1 MKLKIPLL
9 SVALGFAV
17 LLLGCQQP
25 TDAGPE
31 VLEVWAHAGQ
41 EAERR
46 TLRAQLARFNQQAGE
61 TQLNLTLIPERDYN
75 AQVQAA
81 ALAGD
86 LPDVLE
92 FDGPYV
98 YNYVW
103 QQHLRPLEDLLPES
117 LLDDLIPSILA
128 QGSYGKHLY
137 SVGVYDSGLGLYARR
152 SALQKI
158 EARIPLSAADA
169 WSVEEF
175 NQILSRLAALDE
187 DQAVLD
193 IKLNYSGEWYT
204 YGFSPALQS
213 AGADLIDRASY
224 LTSDGIINSP
234 AAVSAMQHLQN
245 WIRQGYVDPNLDDAA
260 FANGRVALSWVGH
273 WEYARYRDA
282 YPGDLIVVPLPDFG
296 EGSRTGQGS
305 WNWGITTHSEHPEV
319 AARFIAFL
327 MRTEEVLLMSK
338 ANGAVPG
345 TKRAVEQST
354 LYGAE
359 GPLALFAR
367 QLMEGRS
374 VPRPKT
380 PAYPVITTEFQKA
393 FQLVRNG
400 GDARQALDTAARR
413 IDQDILDNSGYPL
426 LH

>member
-1 MKLKIPLL
+1 
-9 SVALGFAV
+9 
-17 LLLGCQQP
+17 
-25 TDAGPE
+25 
-31 VLEVWAHAGQ
+31 
-41 EAERR
+41 
-46 TLRAQLARFNQQAGE
+46 
-61 TQLNLTLIPERDYN
+61 
-75 AQVQAA
+75 
-81 ALAGD
+81 
-86 LPDVLE
+86 
-92 FDGPYV
+92 
-98 YNYVW
+98 
-103 QQHLRPLEDLLPES
+103 
-117 LLDDLIPSILA
+117 
-128 QGSYGKHLY
+128 
-137 SVGVYDSGLGLYARR
+137 
-152 SALQKI
+152 
-158 EARIPLSAADA
+158 
-169 WSVEEF
+169 
-175 NQILSRLAALDE
+175 
-187 DQAVLD
+187 
-193 IKLNYSGEWYT
+193 
-204 YGFSPALQS
+204 
-213 AGADLIDRASY
+213 
-224 LTSDGIINSP
+224 
-234 AAVSAMQHLQN
+234 MQHLQN